1 MSCVNYGELRS
12 RWRCSHVGAA
22 FKAIVAGFLC
32 FLMAGCGGADSSE
45 EAKKDKDEKAKEKP
59 ILVEIH
65 EVQRGVIEV
74 LLERSAALQAERQV
88 QVLARTENPAIELL
102 VEEGDSVLKDQI
114 LLKLES
120 DRQRTEYEQSKSQ
133 LDKAALEFQRTE
145 KLYQQN
151 LVSESEYANNQ
162 FAFQQAQLLCEQAKR
177 ELDYTEVRAP
187 IGGVITQREVKV
199 GDRVTTGTPI
209 FEIVDLASTVAVI
222 HVPEQYLP
230 KLKQGMVARLSSDTI
245 GDQLFEGFVSRI
257 SPVVDADAGTV
268 KVVVGLSDLGQLAPG
283 MWVKV
288 ELVLDR
294 KESAVLIPKRAVTY
308 NVDRASVFKAI
319 MDDKGVIR
327 AQRQPLET
335 LNVDKRHIEPA
346 GGFEEGDWIVV
357 AGQAGLKDQVALR
370 QAETEDAPDTSMDP
384 APVQQ

>member
-1 MSCVNYGELRS
+1 MIWADYGELRGL
-12 RWRCSHVGAA
+12 WRFSYSVAA
-22 FKAIVAGFLC
+22 FKMIAAIYLC
-32 FLMAGCGGADSSE
+32 FLMVGCGGADSSVE
-45 EAKKDKDEKAKEKP
+45 VEKTKGEKAKEKP
-59 ILVEIH
+59 ILVELH

-74 LLERSAALQAERQV
+74 LLERSAALQAEQQV
-88 QVLARTENPAIELL
+88 EVLARTQNPAIELL
-102 VEEGDSVLKDQI
+102 VEEGDPVLKDQV
-114 LLKLES
+114 LLRLES

-187 IGGVITQREVKV
+187 ISGVITQREVKV

-209 FEIVDLASTVAVI
+209 FEIVDLTSTVAVI

-257 SPVVDADAGTV
+257 SPVVDADGGTV
-268 KVVVGLSDLGQLAPG
+268 KVVVGLSELGHLAPG

-319 MDDKGVIR
+319 MDDKGVLR

-335 LNVDKRHIEPA
+335 LNVDKVHIEPA

-370 QAETEDAPDTSMDP
+370 QTESEDAPDLSMDS

>member
-1 MSCVNYGELRS
+1 MLLR
-12 RWRCSHVGAA
+12 
-22 FKAIVAGFLC
+22 
-32 FLMAGCGGADSSE
+32 
-45 EAKKDKDEKAKEKP
+45 
-59 ILVEIH
+59 
-65 EVQRGVIEV
+65 
-74 LLERSAALQAERQV
+74 
-88 QVLARTENPAIELL
+88 
-102 VEEGDSVLKDQI
+102 
-114 LLKLES
+114 LES

-177 ELDYTEVRAP
+177 ELDYTEVMCAYQWSHYPKR
-187 IGGVITQREVKV
+187 GEGRETESQPALLFL
-199 GDRVTTGTPI
+199 RSWTWT
-209 FEIVDLASTVAVI
+209 STVAVI

-230 KLKQGMVARLSSDTI
+230 KLKQGMVARLSSETI

-257 SPVVDADAGTV
+257 SPVVDADGGTV
-268 KVVVGLSDLGQLAPG
+268 KVVVGLRKLGQLAPG

-319 MDDKGVIR
+319 MDDKGVLR

-335 LNVDKRHIEPA
+335 LNVDKDGHRTRR
-346 GGFEEGDWIVV
+346 W
-357 AGQAGLKDQVALR
+357 L
-370 QAETEDAPDTSMDP
+370 
-384 APVQQ
+384 

>member
-1 MSCVNYGELRS
+1 MFSVDYSEFRGL
-12 RWRCSHVGAA
+12 WRFSHGVAA
-22 FKAIVAGFLC
+22 FKVIAAAFFCV
-32 FLMAGCGGADSSE
+32 LMVGCGGADLSLE
-45 EAKKDKDEKAKEKP
+45 VEKTKGEKAKEKP
-59 ILVEIH
+59 ILVELH
-65 EVQRGVIEV
+65 EVQLGVIEV
-74 LLERSAALQAERQV
+74 LLERSAALKAEQQV
-88 QVLARTENPAIELL
+88 EVLARTQNPAIELL
-102 VEEGDSVLKDQI
+102 VEEGDSVVKDQI

-120 DRQRTEYEQSKSQ
+120 DRQRTDYEQSKSQ

-145 KLYQQN
+145 KLFQQN

-162 FAFQQAQLLCEQAKR
+162 FAFQQAQLLCKQAKR

-187 IGGVITQREVKV
+187 ISGVIIRREVKV
-199 GDRVTTGTPI
+199 GERVTTGKPI
-209 FEIVDLASTVAVI
+209 FELVDLASTVAVI

-245 GDQLFEGFVSRI
+245 GDQIFEGFVSRI

-268 KVVVGLSDLGQLAPG
+268 KVVVGLNDLGQLAPG

-319 MDDKGVIR
+319 MDDKGVLR

-335 LNVDKRHIEPA
+335 LNVDKVHIEPA

-370 QAETEDAPDTSMDP
+370 QAESEEAPDLSMDS